1 MAATV
6 NDVIGE
12 NVDGAQSRSTE
23 LLNGGGHPTIRRG
36 AGQYR
41 AKGRGCVGVSKREG
55 AVWACQK
62 GEGLCGRVR
71 KGRGCVHV
79 NTASLR
85 VHYHVCTLPCM
96 YITMYVHYH
105 VCTCTIT

>member
-36 AGQYR
+36 AGQYW
-41 AKGRGCVGVSKREG
+41 AKGRGCVGVSEREG

-62 GEGLCGRVR
+62 GEGCVGVSE
-71 KGRGCVHV
+71 RGE
-79 NTASLR
+79 A
-85 VHYHVCTLPCM
+85 VCM
-96 YITMYVHYH
+96 
-105 VCTCTIT
+105 